1 MSGRFGVWDCNDF
14 GAGGKV
20 DMVWVVLAWVD
31 MSVTDNFDKVGCD
44 RVGFGARVCI
54 VGKVCSF
61 GDDHK
66 DFDLDRVEA

>member
-1 MSGRFGVWDCNDF
+1 MSDKFGVWDCNDF

-20 DMVWVVLAWVD
+20 DMVWVALVWVD
-31 MSVTDNFDKVGCD
+31 MSDNFDKVGCD
-44 RVGFGARVCI
+44 RVGFGVRVGI
-54 VGKVCSF
+54 VGKDCSF

>member
-20 DMVWVVLAWVD
+20 DMVWVVLVWAD
-31 MSVTDNFDKVGCD
+31 MSDNFD
-44 RVGFGARVCI
+44 RVGFERVGFGVRVCI
-54 VGKVCSF
+54 GKVCSF

>member
-1 MSGRFGVWDCNDF
+1 MSGRFGAWDCNDF

-20 DMVWVVLAWVD
+20 DMVWVVLVWAD
-31 MSVTDNFDKVGCD
+31 MSDNFDKVGCD
-44 RVGFGARVCI
+44 RVGFGVRVGI

-66 DFDLDRVEA
+66 DFGRVEA